1 MHGPIRGR
9 DAVKKMMTEFRGAIP
24 DVNFWGVGDLIA
36 EGDYVVGRRDGSGT
50 HAGPAFDALPMG
62 SLPVHSGR
70 KMLFTGTTIFR
81 IEKRQ
86 DCRRNRRG
94 RRADCLAAARAT
106 PVGKLVGAQRCGLTS
121 RPRGDIFN

>member
-24 DVNFWGVGDLIA
+24 DLNFWGDDDLIS
-36 EGDYVVGRRDGSGT
+36 EGDYVVGRRDGGGT

-70 KMLFTGTTIFR
+70 KMLFTGATFASRT
-81 IEKRQ
+81 
-86 DCRRNRRG
+86 
-94 RRADCLAAARAT
+94 ARLSKKSAR
-106 PVGKLVGAQRCGLTS
+106 KAR
-121 RPRGDIFN
+121 